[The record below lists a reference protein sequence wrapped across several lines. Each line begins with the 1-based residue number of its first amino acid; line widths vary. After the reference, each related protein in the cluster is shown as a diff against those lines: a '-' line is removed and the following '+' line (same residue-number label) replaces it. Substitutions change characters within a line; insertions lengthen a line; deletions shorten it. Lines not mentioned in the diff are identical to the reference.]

1 MLTFWISL
9 RGHWPT
15 MFIYDATLFRN
26 KIRWMWSLHCCKIV
40 REIFRKFSAFIS
52 TLKRRTCKLFYGW
65 VASPSLIPVFNMPL
79 HLLVIRSNS
88 FHWDNGLG
96 VTSLN
101 RLSWRSTL
109 HPFTESPAI
118 ILNWVTDVN
127 SGTAVS
133 IFRPNRQIIQTSWA
147 PT

>member
-1 MLTFWISL
+1 MLTFWISP

-15 MFIYDATLFRN
+15 MFIYDATLYRN

-40 REIFRKFSAFIS
+40 REIFRFYFERWKEEPENF
-52 TLKRRTCKLFYGW
+52 FYGW

-88 FHWDNGLG
+88 FHWDNGLS

-127 SGTAVS
+127 SGTTVS
-133 IFRPNRQIIQTSWA
+133 IFRPNKQIIQTSWA